1 MEPAKSA
8 QSTQSKRRIKI
19 LTFAFNFFRTLN
31 FRILQVKT
39 LHLTFAAA
47 LLVVGSFFAPAAHA
61 QAPLKIGYT
70 SVEYVLS
77 QMPERKQIESDLK
90 TYSAQLE
97 AQLKSKQTEFDTKL
111 KAYQAAAATMTDVV
125 KRDKEKEL
133 QTLQQ
138 GLQEFSQ
145 TAQQSLQ
152 QKQQQ
157 LLSPVLD
164 KIQKNIDLVANESG
178 YSYVLNSDAG
188 SSPILLHGP
197 KEGDIS
203 DLILKKMGI
212 TPTAPEP
219 TPGAKPATSGVTTPT
234 INKAPAP
241 KKK

>member
-1 MEPAKSA
+1 LY
-8 QSTQSKRRIKI
+8 
-19 LTFAFNFFRTLN
+19 LTFSRTLISFVN
-31 FRILQVKT
+31 RVKT
-39 LHLTFAAA
+39 VHLTFAAA

-90 TYSAQLE
+90 TYSSQLE
-97 AQLKSKQTEFDTKL
+97 AQMKAKQTAFQTKL
-111 KAYQAAAATMTDVV
+111 DAYQKGGPTMTAVV
-125 KRDKEKEL
+125 KADTEKEL
-133 QTLQQ
+133 QTMQQ
-138 GLQEFSQ
+138 GLQEFSA

-157 LLSPVLD
+157 LLSPALD

-178 YSYVLNSDAG
+178 YTYVLNSDAG

-197 KEGDIS
+197 KDGDIS

-212 TPTAPEP
+212 TPTA
-219 TPGAKPATSGVTTPT
+219 A
-234 INKAPAP
+234 APAP
-241 KKK
+241 NAQPAAQSPATKTPTAPIATPTKSKSKK